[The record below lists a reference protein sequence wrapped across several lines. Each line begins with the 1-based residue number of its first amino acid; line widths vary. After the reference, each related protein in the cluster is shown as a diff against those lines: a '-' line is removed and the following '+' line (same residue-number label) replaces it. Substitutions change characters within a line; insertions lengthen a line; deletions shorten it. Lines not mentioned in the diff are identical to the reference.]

1 MVLTENTVL
10 IQISNLSKKYNK
22 KGSSI
27 YALNSVSL
35 NVKKG
40 EFLAVIGSSGSGKT
54 TLMNILGCLDKPDSG
69 EYLLDGASVLK
80 LPPKRLAEIRNKKIG
95 FIFQSFHLLKTM
107 NALENVSLPLTFA
120 KCNKAVREKIAA
132 AALTRV
138 GLSERMFHRPFELSG
153 GQQQRVAIARAIS
166 VSPSI
171 ILADEPTGNLD
182 KASTD
187 EILSILKELN
197 RSGTTIVLI
206 THDSRVANEAGRVIE
221 ISNGRILCN

>member
-1 MVLTENTVL
+1 MVLMENTVL
-10 IQISNLSKKYNK
+10 IQISNLSKKYDK
-22 KGSSI
+22 KGSGI

-35 NVKKG
+35 HVKKG
-40 EFLAVIGSSGSGKT
+40 EFLAIIGSSGSGKT

-69 EYLLDGASVLK
+69 EYLLDGVSVLELSSKK
-80 LPPKRLAEIRNKKIG
+80 LAQIRNKKIG

-120 KCNKAVREKIAA
+120 KCDKNLRNRIAA
-132 AALTRV
+132 EALSRV
-138 GLSERMFHRPFELSG
+138 GLSERMLHRPFELSG

-182 KASTD
+182 KTSTD
-187 EILSILKELN
+187 DILSILKELN
-197 RSGTTIVLI
+197 QSGTTIVLI